1 MLRVLLLGL
10 AIGAARSYRP
20 ADMPRIGSRCRRHSS
35 TEQPAQLFLQP
46 LLHLRG
52 GARRPKE
59 VPLPAHESR
68 EAGGK
73 AAAADAL
80 QEMPEAQPAPP
91 PTPALSKSIRVTI
104 NLFLWWSLN
113 VLFALANKE
122 CLNSWNHPWALACMH
137 LAIGSACML
146 PLYAKLP
153 HRAPDSREVRWK
165 SVRARPTL
173 TIADLREMLPVV
185 ALLATGHVTST
196 LAPAYGTV
204 AFSNIVK
211 TVRTCLRGP

>member
-1 MLRVLLLGL
+1 
-10 AIGAARSYRP
+10 
-20 ADMPRIGSRCRRHSS
+20 
-35 TEQPAQLFLQP
+35 
-46 LLHLRG
+46 
-52 GARRPKE
+52 
-59 VPLPAHESR
+59 
-68 EAGGK
+68 
-73 AAAADAL
+73 
-80 QEMPEAQPAPP
+80 
-91 PTPALSKSIRVTI
+91 
-104 NLFLWWSLN
+104 
-113 VLFALANKE
+113 
-122 CLNSWNHPWALACMH
+122 
-137 LAIGSACML
+137 ML